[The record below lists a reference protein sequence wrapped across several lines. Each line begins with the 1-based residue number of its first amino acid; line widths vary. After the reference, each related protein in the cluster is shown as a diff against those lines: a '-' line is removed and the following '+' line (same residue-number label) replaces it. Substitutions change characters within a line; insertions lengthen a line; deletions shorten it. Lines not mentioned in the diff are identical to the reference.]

1 MTGAGRSRSGLGPAL
16 AIVTLAVLLVEGLGY
31 AAYRLQRPALEWDAD
46 QRLSYLAGKKADR
59 IDAWLR
65 ERLGDAEVTA
75 RDPLLLDQLGRLG
88 PKAGPGPRLGRQ
100 LVQRLA
106 VMQQAYGYSAIHLLG
121 PDGGTLAATGDQP
134 LRPWEAR
141 AVPETG
147 DRARIV
153 WQLLDQPGQGPQLVM
168 ACLVQLQAGDSR
180 RALGTLVFRLDPEPQ
195 LANSVGGWPASSPS
209 GETLVLARQGDQAL
223 FLNQTRLPGPPL
235 GRMSM
240 ARTDRVGVQALLSRD
255 GVKWGLDY
263 RDVPTV
269 AVARRIKGLDWVLM
283 VKVDREE
290 YLKPMRRLVWTYSG
304 LGVAFLGFAA
314 AFLAGWYDREK
325 ARERAERGRL
335 EAERL
340 SLGRQLGL
348 LSNYSNDIV
357 LLLDASGQVLEAN
370 DRAVAGYQYSLEDLR
385 QLKVQDLRAPEAR
398 REFPDQF
405 EQVKHQSAI
414 RFKTLHQRRDG
425 TVFPVEVSS
434 LAFELA
440 GQRYVR
446 SLIRDITEERAYER
460 RIQTLNDDLERRVLE
475 RTAQLETAFREMEA
489 FSYSVSHD
497 LRGPLRGIDG
507 FGHVLLEEYGER
519 LDPQGR
525 HYLER
530 IRAGAQ
536 RMGLIMDDLLDLSR
550 LSRHDLNRTPVD
562 LGAQAREILAG
573 LAGQEPGPRPVA
585 VAIQEDLR
593 VQADPRLMHMVLTQ
607 LLSNAWKFTG
617 NLPEA
622 RIEFGRA
629 APGRAAGTTATFFV
643 RDNGAGFDMQFA
655 GKLFTAFQRL
665 HDPSEFPGTGV
676 GLAIVQ
682 RILNRHGGHV
692 WAEAAVG
699 QGATFFFTLPN

>member
-1 MTGAGRSRSGLGPAL
+1 
-16 AIVTLAVLLVEGLGY
+16 LAVLLVEGLGY
-31 AAYRLQRPALEWDAD
+31 AAYGLQRPALERDAD
-46 QRLSYLAGKKADR
+46 ERLSYLAGKKADR

-75 RDPLLLDQLGRLG
+75 RDPLVLDQLGRLG
-88 PKAGPGPRLGRQ
+88 PQAGPGPRLGRQ
-100 LVQRLA
+100 LEQRLA

-121 PDGGTLAATGDQP
+121 PDGGTLAATGDRP
-134 LRPWEAR
+134 LQPWEAR
-141 AVPETG
+141 AVPATG
-147 DRARIV
+147 ERARIV
-153 WQLLDQPGQGPQLVM
+153 WEVLNPPGQGPRLVM
-168 ACLVQLQAGDSR
+168 ACLVRLRAG
-180 RALGTLVFRLDPEPQ
+180 LGTLVFRLDPGPH
-195 LANSVGGWPASSPS
+195 LANSVGGWPTSSPS

-223 FLNQTRLPGPPL
+223 FLNPTRRPGPPL
-235 GRMSM
+235 SRIPM
-240 ARTDRVGVQALLSRD
+240 ARTDRVGVQALLSGD
-255 GVKWGLDY
+255 GMKWGTDY

-269 AVARRIKGLDWVLM
+269 AVARRIQGLDWVLM

-290 YLKPMRRLVWTYSG
+290 YLQPMRRLVWTYAG

-340 SLGRQLGL
+340 SLGRQLEL
-348 LSNYSNDIV
+348 LSHYSNDIV

-385 QLKVQDLRAPEAR
+385 QLKVQELRAPEAR
-398 REFPDQF
+398 GDLPDQF
-405 EQVKHQSAI
+405 EQVKLQSAI
-414 RFKTLHQRRDG
+414 RFKTLHRRRDG

-434 LAFELA
+434 MAFDLA
-440 GQRYVR
+440 GRRYVR

-460 RIQTLNDDLERRVLE
+460 RIQTLNEDLERRVGE

-536 RMGLIMDDLLDLSR
+536 RMGMIMDDLLDLSR
-550 LSRHDLNRTPVD
+550 LSRQDLIRTPVD
-562 LGAQAREILAG
+562 LAAQAREILGG
-573 LAGQEPGPRPVA
+573 LAGQDPEPRPVE

-607 LLSNAWKFTG
+607 LLSNAWKFTRKR
-617 NLPEA
+617 PEA

-629 APGRAAGTTATFFV
+629 EGTTATFFV

-655 GKLFTAFQRL
+655 DKLFTAFQRL
-665 HDPSEFPGTGV
+665 HDPAEYPGTGV

-699 QGATFFFTLPN
+699 QGATIFFTLPN